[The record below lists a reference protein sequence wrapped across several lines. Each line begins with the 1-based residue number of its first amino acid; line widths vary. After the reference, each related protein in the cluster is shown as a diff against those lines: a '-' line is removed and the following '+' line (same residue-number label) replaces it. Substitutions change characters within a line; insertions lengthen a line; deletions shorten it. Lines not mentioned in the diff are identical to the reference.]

1 MEAAAFNS
9 FLFPFT
15 DFIYF
20 ISVIIESFTL
30 FSDLAKFNIMELWIH
45 ALDWKTENKA

>member
-1 MEAAAFNS
+1 MEAALFNN
-9 FLFPFT
+9 FLCHFT
-15 DFIYF
+15 GFIYF

-45 ALDWKTENKA
+45 AID